1 MNKLLYKI
9 ELCLVKVIPMIYA
22 LLSLLNT
29 TLSYFGIDVVI
40 LSYIGS
46 VSFITLLLLYVTSYV
61 FKFCEYHRM
70 FIHYTTITWILNII
84 DLYIGIPVSDVGYLG
99 IQLIVAGISLF
110 IILYLYVKS
119 HPQEDNDEVD
129 AYLITYI
136 YDKITSIFYKHD
148 RLIKS

>member
-9 ELCLVKVIPMIYA
+9 ELCLVKVIPIIYT

-46 VSFITLLLLYVTSYV
+46 VSIVTLLFLYVTSYV
-61 FKFCEYHRM
+61 FKFCEYYRM

-84 DLYIGIPVSDVGYLG
+84 DLYIGIPVSDIWYLG
-99 IQLIVAGISLF
+99 IQLIIAGISLF

-119 HPQEDNDEVD
+119 
-129 AYLITYI
+129 
-136 YDKITSIFYKHD
+136 YKKPTVKD
-148 RLIKS
+148 SRCY

>member
-1 MNKLLYKI
+1 
-9 ELCLVKVIPMIYA
+9 MIYA

-40 LSYIGS
+40 LRYIGS

-70 FIHYTTITWILNII
+70 FIHYTTVTWILNII
-84 DLYIGIPVSDVGYLG
+84 DLYIGIPISDVGYLG
-99 IQLIVAGISLF
+99 VQLIVAGISLF

-119 HPQEDNDEVD
+119 HKKP
-129 AYLITYI
+129 T
-136 YDKITSIFYKHD
+136 
-148 RLIKS
+148 IKDSR

>member
-29 TLSYFGIDVVI
+29 TLSYFNIEAVI

-46 VSFITLLLLYVTSYV
+46 VSLVTLLLLYVTSYV

-70 FIHYTTITWILNII
+70 FIHYTTVTWILNII
-84 DLYIGIPVSDVGYLG
+84 DLYIGIPVSNVGYLG
-99 IQLIVAGISLF
+99 IQLIIAGISLF
-110 IILYLYVKS
+110 IILRLYAKS
-119 HPQEDNDEVD
+119 HKKF
-129 AYLITYI
+129 ITKAI
-136 YDKITSIFYKHD
+136 
-148 RLIKS
+148 R

>member
-70 FIHYTTITWILNII
+70 FIHYTTVTWILNII

-99 IQLIVAGISLF
+99 IQLIGKGNL
-110 IILYLYVKS
+110 
-119 HPQEDNDEVD
+119 
-129 AYLITYI
+129 
-136 YDKITSIFYKHD
+136 
-148 RLIKS
+148 

>member
-29 TLSYFGIDVVI
+29 TLSYFGINAVI

-46 VSFITLLLLYVTSYV
+46 VSLVTLLLLYVTSYV

-70 FIHYTTITWILNII
+70 FIHYTTITWILNITLSCTI
-84 DLYIGIPVSDVGYLG
+84 IY
-99 IQLIVAGISLF
+99 SLLF
-110 IILYLYVKS
+110 
-119 HPQEDNDEVD
+119 HF
-129 AYLITYI
+129 AT
-136 YDKITSIFYKHD
+136 TSISSLSLSDTSFSCHRFCSTCSSCHNYFPFLPLPFPLQPHFFAII
-148 RLIKS
+148 IKF